1 MKKVITILLVF
12 LLWVCFVNAQCPKKD
27 TIVYNQFRDYVEW
40 SKSHQK
46 KTLED
51 FENEKYQMIYFD
63 KVIIDKKN
71 IPFFIVSYNTTRIKK
86 ASTLVRE
93 IEILEKF
100 YSIGRG
106 KRTYQEKF
114 VNMTNKQKTNLLEV

>member
-1 MKKVITILLVF
+1 MKKVITILLVC
-12 LLWVCFVNAQCPKKD
+12 LLWVCFVNAQYPKKD

-71 IPFFIVSYNTTRIKK
+71 HKIYLYSSYDLSWGNESGISINFNIKTK
-86 ASTLVRE
+86 KKKKVMSWICRYCG
-93 IEILEKF
+93 F
-100 YSIGRG
+100 YT
-106 KRTYQEKF
+106 K
-114 VNMTNKQKTNLLEV
+114 KQDK

>member
-1 MKKVITILLVF
+1 MNKVITILLVF

-71 IPFFIVSYNTTRIKK
+71 HKIYLYGSYDLSWSNEIGIGINFNIKTK
-86 ASTLVRE
+86 KKKKVMSWICRYCG
-93 IEILEKF
+93 F
-100 YSIGRG
+100 YT
-106 KRTYQEKF
+106 K
-114 VNMTNKQKTNLLEV
+114 KQDK